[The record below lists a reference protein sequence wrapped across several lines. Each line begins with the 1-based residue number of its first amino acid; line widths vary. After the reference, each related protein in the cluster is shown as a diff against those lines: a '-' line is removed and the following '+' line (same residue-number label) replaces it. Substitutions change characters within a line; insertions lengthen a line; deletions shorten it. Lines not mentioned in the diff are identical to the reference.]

1 MRLPVKSSA
10 LLAIGFSLVAAASTS
25 LSVDSQASVVVIPS
39 TVRNGLTEAQFI
51 SSTHGLDGPKLSN
64 INSTAFGEVWYFDAV
79 SEDGKYSVVAFFW
92 ASPSPSLTAQ
102 LQNEKILSA
111 QVIVREDD
119 DIYSANSV
127 FAETAEIFTSAK
139 GTSGLWIGTGCSFSG
154 SQSLSTY
161 SVNFS
166 SPFEITGSIILES
179 VAPAHY
185 KCSPAEAGVDTQILP
200 NFGWVNA
207 VPDAQTTVDLK
218 INAKNI
224 KFKGIGYHDLTWSNA
239 PFFSKAKGSLFTEY
253 QWAHGRIG
261 PYSIVWLVITGS
273 DGTDLTSGYVS
284 RDGKVLGTP
293 CSNVSVIPQFN
304 TSTRQIRRFFAQI
317 DLGHEGTLYAQLDVG
332 GILINDA
339 GFVAGSGELSGGLSG
354 ETFRHAGVASFE
366 YYKSVQLPEMLSGP
380 Q

>member
-10 LLAIGFSLVAAASTS
+10 LLAAIGFLLVGAASAS
-25 LSVDSQASVVVIPS
+25 LSVDSQASVVVIPPAVS
-39 TVRNGLTEAQFI
+39 NGLTEAQFI

-64 INSTAFGEVWYFDAV
+64 INSTAFGEVWYFNTV

-139 GTSGLWIGTGCSFSG
+139 GTS
-154 SQSLSTY
+154 
-161 SVNFS
+161 VNFS

-185 KCSPAEAGVDTQILP
+185 KCSSAEAGVDTQILP

-207 VPDAQTTVDLK
+207 IPDAQTTVDLK

-224 KFKGIGYHDLTWSNA
+224 KFKGIGYHDLAWSNA

-261 PYSIVWLVITGS
+261 PYSVVWLVITGS
-273 DGTDLTSGYVS
+273 DGTNLTSGYVS
-284 RDGKVLGTP
+284 MDGKVLGAP
-293 CSNVSVIPQFN
+293 CSNVSVTPQFN
-304 TSTRQIRRFFAQI
+304 TPTRQIRRFFAQI

-339 GFVAGSGELSGGLSG
+339 GFVAGSGGLSGGLSS
-354 ETFRHAGVASFE
+354 EAFEHTGVASFE
-366 YYKSVQLPEMLSGP
+366 YYRSVQLPEMPSGP

>member
-79 SEDGKYSVVAFFW
+79 SEDGKYSVVALFW

-139 GTSGLWIGTGCSFSG
+139 GT
-154 SQSLSTY
+154 

-239 PFFSKAKGSLFTEY
+239 PFFTVNRKAHYLQIIAGS
-253 QWAHGRIG
+253 
-261 PYSIVWLVITGS
+261 V
-273 DGTDLTSGYVS
+273 GTNLTSGYVS
-284 RDGKVLGTP
+284 RDGKVLGRYGDSSP
-293 CSNVSVIPQFN
+293 K
-304 TSTRQIRRFFAQI
+304 STW
-317 DLGHEGTLYAQLDVG
+317 DTKEPYMHSLMLEG
-332 GILINDA
+332 
-339 GFVAGSGELSGGLSG
+339 F
-354 ETFRHAGVASFE
+354 
-366 YYKSVQLPEMLSGP
+366 
-380 Q
+380 